1 MSNYDV
7 FSEIK
12 TRVDIGAVAERYGV
26 QLRRGGMAIC
36 PFHNERTPS
45 FKVFERTGTFHCFGC
60 GTHGD
65 AITLAQRLN
74 NLQTPLEAC
83 KLLNSDFS
91 LGLDLS
97 PHRET
102 AAERRA
108 RTQAQAEKAL
118 QRAAAKAFDDW
129 LERATSAVTRYE
141 SLLLS
146 WREKY
151 KPSKM
156 AEELH
161 PLFAESLRELET
173 TRFLAETLECGL
185 LEEKG
190 AVYRSFFRKE
200 CERVIV
206 RIRDYENAARKS

>member
-1 MSNYDV
+1 MSNFDI

-36 PFHNERTPS
+36 PFHDEKTPS
-45 FKVFERTGTFHCFGC
+45 FKIYKQTGTFHCFGC
-60 GTHGD
+60 GAHGD
-65 AITLAQRLN
+65 AITLCQRLN
-74 NLQTPLEAC
+74 NLPNALEAA
-83 KLLNSDFS
+83 KLLNVDFA

-108 RTQAQAEKAL
+108 RTQARTEKAL
-118 QRAAAKAFDDW
+118 QKAAAKAFDDW

-151 KPSKM
+151 KPEKM
-156 AEELH
+156 GSELH
-161 PLFAESLRELET
+161 PLFVESLRELAT
-173 TRFLAETLECGL
+173 VRFLAETLECGL

-190 AVYRSFFRKE
+190 AVYQSFFRKE
-200 CERVIV
+200 CEKIIERV
-206 RIRDYENAARKS
+206 RNRENAARKS